1 MINKLAPAAM
11 MALGIISAGVSL
23 SANAALRDCTEDDK
37 IVTEWRDHS
46 TFRNV
51 CKYNGE
57 ISRTISGIKHS
68 EVVDYSYNTQ
78 WHNEFPIFLCDNDR
92 NMYTIFS
99 YRNSQGNTEYG
110 FTDGY
115 IPLVSEEPEEKVT
128 RIAWTWTWKHGCK
141 VPDGEEL

>member
-51 CKYNGE
+51 CKYNGRFSTN
-57 ISRTISGIKHS
+57 IDGIWHSR
-68 EVVDYSYNTQ
+68 VVGYTYNTQ
-78 WHNEFPIFLCDNDR
+78 WHNESPIFLCDNER
-92 NMYTIFS
+92 YHITSFS
-99 YRNSQGNTEYG
+99 YFNSQGNTEWG
-110 FTDGY
+110 NIGGY
-115 IPLVSEEPEEKVT
+115 LPLVSEEPEEKVT
-128 RIAWTWTWKHGCK
+128 RIAWTWTWKLGCK
-141 VPDGEEL
+141 VPDEPDE